1 MEEVLGRRVERA
13 ELVGLL
19 GAARQGESRSLV
31 LQGDAGMGKT
41 SLLDFAVATAGDFD
55 VVRIDGFESE
65 QDLAFAGMQRLLVPF
80 LDGVSRL
87 PGPQRSALESAFGL
101 QHGAP
106 PNRFLVG
113 LGTLSLLAEV
123 ASARPLLCVVDDA
136 HCLDD
141 ESLSVL
147 GFVAR
152 RLHAERIAMLFA
164 SRGRD
169 DPTPLEGIPTRL
181 IQGLADDEAHEL
193 LRLVVD
199 RPLDVAVAQR
209 VVAES
214 MGSPMALLEI
224 GKGLREHQL
233 LSDDSWSGPLPL
245 SRRLEAHFLRQ
256 VEGLPG
262 DTQSMLLLAAA
273 EPSGDRSLIESA
285 ASALGL
291 TPDATDAAEAAA
303 VIIRSDGLRF
313 RHPLVRSAVYN
324 GAAITDRRRAHQVLA
339 ETIGDLGD
347 PDRRAWHLGAATAGP
362 DGAVAAELHEAAER
376 ALVRGGCAASATF
389 FTRSAELTP
398 DRATRAERA
407 LAAAERHLIA
417 GFRVRSRRV
426 LDEFAG
432 DITDPHQRARASRLE
447 GNIRYTI
454 GEVDGTVGLL
464 LDAAKTYAP
473 FDIRSARDT
482 LLDALTAA
490 RIPGSLSLPG
500 ERMSDVASVAHEL
513 TLPPGA
519 TPTIGDLLLD
529 GYVALLHGDQTTG
542 HRRLSEAL
550 VALEADHR
558 NDEAMLR
565 WLGMGCWAAGTLG
578 DDEALRRI
586 ASRLETTARA
596 HGAIVPLT
604 LALTFRALNE
614 LGTGELVAARA
625 HLVERDELSDILG
638 RPRDI
643 GRLLTMAWNGD
654 EAGTRAEAAAVAAAA
669 QQRRH
674 GWMLVFVDQA
684 MVVLELGLGHYA
696 AALSS
701 ASASYHSNPF
711 FATADFPNLI
721 EAATRS
727 GAKALAHEAVAEYAT
742 RTEARDTPLARSLL
756 ARARALAADDASAE
770 DCYREA
776 IAWLDDSATIQHA
789 RARLVFGEWLRRQ
802 KRRTEAR
809 EHLRAALEIFA
820 VTGAHA
826 FAARAER
833 ELAATGERARRR
845 GYDSAGELTPQESQI
860 AHLAGSGATNQEIAA
875 KLFLSPSTVDY
886 HLRKVF
892 RKLGITSRR
901 QLGSVLLS

>member
-1 MEEVLGRRVERA
+1 MLR
-13 ELVGLL
+13 
-19 GAARQGESRSLV
+19 
-31 LQGDAGMGKT
+31 GDAGIGKT
-41 SLLDFAVATAGDFD
+41 SLLDFAVTTAADFE

-65 QDLAFAGMQRLLVPF
+65 RDLAFAGVHRLLVPF
-80 LDGVSRL
+80 LDGVSQL
-87 PGPQRSALESAFGL
+87 PAPQRSALESAFGL
-101 QHGAP
+101 GHGEP
-106 PNRFLVG
+106 PKRFLVG
-113 LGTLSLLAEV
+113 VGTLSLLAEA
-123 ASARPLLCVVDDA
+123 ASARPLLCAVDDA

-141 ESLSVL
+141 ESLAVL

-164 SRGRD
+164 SGAD
-169 DPTPLEGIPTRL
+169 DDSTSLEGIPTRV
-181 IQGLADDEAHEL
+181 IQGLVDDEAHEL

-199 RPLDVAVAQR
+199 QPLDVAVTQR
-209 VVAES
+209 VVTES
-214 MGSPMALLEI
+214 MGSPMALVEI
-224 GKGLREHQL
+224 GKGLSAHQMV
-233 LSDDSWSGPLPL
+233 SDELWSGPLPIGA
-245 SRRLEAHFLRQ
+245 RLEGHFLRQ
-256 VEGLPG
+256 VEALPA
-262 DTQSMLLLAAA
+262 DTQQVLLVAAA
-273 EPSGDRSLIESA
+273 ESSGDRTLIESA

-291 TPDATDAAEAAA
+291 PRDAADAAEAGA
-303 VIIRSDGLRF
+303 VIVRGERLRF
-313 RHPLVRSAVYN
+313 RHPLVRSAVYS
-324 GAAITDRRRAHQVLA
+324 GASVVDRRRAHQVLA
-339 ETIGDLGD
+339 EASGAHGDL
-347 PDRRAWHLGAATAGP
+347 DRRAWHLGAATADA
-362 DGAVAAELHEAAER
+362 DGDVAAELHQAAER
-376 ALVRGGCAASATF
+376 ALLRGGCAASATF

-398 DRATRAERA
+398 DRATHAERA

-417 GFRVRSRRV
+417 GFRVRSHRV

-473 FDIRSARDT
+473 FDIRAARDT

-490 RIPGSLSLPG
+490 RIPGALSLPG
-500 ERMSDVASVAHEL
+500 ERMIDVASIAREFS
-513 TLPPGA
+513 LPAGM

-529 GYVALLHGDQTTG
+529 GYVAIVQGDHATG
-542 HRRLSEAL
+542 QQWLSEA
-550 VALEADHR
+550 VAALEDDHR
-558 NDEAMLR
+558 DDEPMLR
-565 WLGMGCWAAGTLG
+565 WLAMGCWAAGALG

-604 LALTFRALNE
+604 LALTFRSLSE
-614 LGTGELVAARA
+614 LGTGELTAARA

-643 GRLLTMAWNGD
+643 GRLLTLAWNGD
-654 EAGTRAEAAAVAAAA
+654 EAGTRREAAAVAAASH
-669 QQRRH
+669 QRRH

-701 ASASYHSNPF
+701 ASTSFRNNPF

-727 GAKALAHEAVAEYAT
+727 GARDLAHDAVAEYVA
-742 RTEARDTPLARSLL
+742 RTEKRDTPLARSLL
-756 ARARALAADDASAE
+756 ARARALVADDASAE
-770 DCYREA
+770 DYYREA
-776 IAWLDDSATIQHA
+776 IDWLDDSPTIQHA

-809 EHLRAALEIFA
+809 EHLRVAHGIFS
-820 VTGAHA
+820 VMGANA
-826 FAARAER
+826 FVARAER

-845 GYDSAGELTPQESQI
+845 GYDTAAELTPQESQI
-860 AHLAGSGATNQEIAA
+860 AHLAVSGATNQEIAA

-901 QLGSVLLS
+901 QLGSVLPP

>member
-1 MEEVLGRRVERA
+1 MLGRRVERA
-13 ELVGLL
+13 ELNDLL
-19 GAARQGESRSLV
+19 GAARQGNSRALI
-31 LQGDAGMGKT
+31 LHGDAGIGKT
-41 SLLDFAVATAGDFD
+41 SLLDFAVTAAGDFE

-65 QDLAFAGMQRLLVPF
+65 RDLAFAGVHRLLAPF
-80 LDGVSRL
+80 LGGVSRL
-87 PGPQRSALESAFGL
+87 PAPQRSALESAFGL
-101 QHGAP
+101 GDGEP

-113 LGTLSLLAEV
+113 LGTLSLLAES
-123 ASARPLLCVVDDA
+123 ASTQPLLCVVDDA

-141 ESLSVL
+141 ESLAVL

-152 RLHAERIAMLFA
+152 RFHAERIALLFA
-164 SRGRD
+164 QRGQD
-169 DPTPLEGIPTRL
+169 DSAPLEGIPSRL
-181 IQGLADDEAHEL
+181 VPGLVDDEAHEL

-199 RPLDVAVAQR
+199 GPLDVAVAQR
-209 VVAES
+209 VVTES
-214 MGSPMALLEI
+214 MGSPMALIEI
-224 GKGLREHQL
+224 GKGLSEHRL
-233 LSDDSWSGPLPL
+233 LSDELWSGPLPL
-245 SRRLEAHFLRQ
+245 SGRLEAHFLRQ
-256 VEGLPG
+256 VEALPAN
-262 DTQSMLLLAAA
+262 TQTMLLIAAA
-273 EPSGDRSLIESA
+273 EPSGDRSLIETA

-291 TPDATDAAEAAA
+291 PPDAADAAEAAT
-303 VIIRSDGLRF
+303 VIVRNQALKF
-313 RHPLVRSAVYN
+313 RHPLVRSAVYS
-324 GAAITDRRRAHQVLA
+324 GASIIDRRRAHQVLA
-339 ETIGDLGD
+339 EASGALAD
-347 PDRRAWHLGAATAGP
+347 PDRRAWHLGAATA
-362 DGAVAAELHEAAER
+362 DADEAVAAELHQAAER

-407 LAAAERHLIA
+407 LAAAERHQIA

-426 LDEFAG
+426 LDEFAV
-432 DITDPHQRARASRLE
+432 DITDPHERARANRLE

-473 FDIRSARDT
+473 FDIRAARDT
-482 LLDALTAA
+482 LLDALAAA
-490 RIPGSLSLPG
+490 RIPGALSLPG
-500 ERMSDVASVAHEL
+500 ERITDVASAAREFS
-513 TLPPGA
+513 LPSGI

-529 GYVALLHGDQTTG
+529 GYVAILQSDQATG
-542 HRRLSEAL
+542 QQRLSEAL
-550 VALEADHR
+550 AALEADHR
-558 NDEAMLR
+558 NDEPMLR

-586 ASRLETTARA
+586 ALRLETTGRA

-614 LGTGELVAARA
+614 LGTGELTAARA
-625 HLVERDELSDILG
+625 HLLERDELSDILG

-643 GRLLTMAWNGD
+643 GRLLTLAWNGD

-674 GWMLVFVDQA
+674 GWMLIFVDQA
-684 MVVLELGLGHYA
+684 MVVLELGLGHYT

-701 ASASYHSNPF
+701 ASASYRNNPF

-727 GAKALAHEAVAEYAT
+727 GARDLAHEAVAEYVT
-742 RTEARDTPLARSLL
+742 RTEKRDTALARSLL
-756 ARARALAADDASAE
+756 ARARALVADEATAE
-770 DCYREA
+770 DYYREA
-776 IAWLDDSATIQHA
+776 IAWLDDTATVQHA

-809 EHLRAALEIFA
+809 EHLRVAHDIFS
-820 VTGAHA
+820 VMGANA
-826 FAARAER
+826 FVARAGR

-845 GYDSAGELTPQESQI
+845 GYETAGELTPQESQI
-860 AHLAGSGATNQEIAA
+860 AHLAVSGATNQEIAA
-875 KLFLSPSTVDY
+875 TLFLSPNTVDY

-892 RKLGITSRR
+892 RKLEITSRR
-901 QLGSVLLS
+901 QLGSVLPP